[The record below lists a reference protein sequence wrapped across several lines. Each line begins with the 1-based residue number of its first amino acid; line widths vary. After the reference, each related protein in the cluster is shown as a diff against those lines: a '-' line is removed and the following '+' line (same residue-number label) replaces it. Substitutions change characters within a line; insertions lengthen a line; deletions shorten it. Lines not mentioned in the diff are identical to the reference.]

1 MQSAN
6 RNDKESTKD
15 QILAAAL
22 TLFAE
27 KGYDGVGVDEIG
39 AAVGMKGPSL
49 YKHFRGKEAILDA
62 LIARMTLYY
71 EERFGSA
78 DQETAYPETL
88 EALAE
93 ESLRR
98 TRFTMQDE
106 QIRKVRKMLMM
117 EQFRNEKLRKLTTL
131 HHLTA
136 VCAMN
141 EAFLERLMQNGKVR
155 RCDPKLLAF
164 EFTAPV
170 TLLVQL
176 ADREPER
183 MDEALEMARQYL
195 EHFVR
200 TYGI

>member
-6 RNDKESTKD
+6 RTEKESTKD

-39 AAVGMKGPSL
+39 AAVGMKRPSL

-78 DQETAYPETL
+78 DQEAAYPETL

-98 TRFTMQDE
+98 ARLTMQDE

-164 EFTAPV
+164 EYTAPV

-183 MDEALEMARQYL
+183 MDEALEMARQHL
-195 EHFVR
+195 AHFSR